1 MQQKNVKRIQL
12 VFPDTARLWAFAQTL
27 HTNNIE
33 INSRL
38 GTLVCDCTEIEIEQA
53 LYHFGAKI
61 QNSENVQQPARA
73 DK

>member
-12 VFPDTARLWAFAQTL
+12 VFPDTAKHWAFAQTL

-33 INSRL
+33 NNSRL
-38 GTLVCDCTEIEIEQA
+38 RTLVCDCTEIEIEQA

-61 QNSENVQQPARA
+61 QSTENVQQPARA
-73 DK
+73 GK